1 MLLLEKIKN
10 FIAPAEK
17 PSNPSS
23 VVNPDNVISHL
34 DDDNLH
40 IYGSK
45 YWDGTGF
52 YSFGTGNKTEE
63 EIIQMQ
69 AQRIK
74 MYRGIAADIEVS
86 RAIDEIIDEII
97 FSIDDE
103 DPLKLVITEENAKL
117 ADAIN
122 ECFNGIMDKM
132 EIKRN
137 LYDIIKKIF
146 IDGQAV
152 VWCQYDASKLKQGI
166 QDILLLDPTFFY
178 WDNKDEVYKYS
189 TFNDR
194 TDLYCTVEPEKE
206 QYSREEIVRVDFGLY
221 QDHLCLSYLDAA
233 MKPANQLRQLEDMM
247 ILMRFSR
254 SVSRRV
260 FNIDIGDLSPKRGQE
275 VVNEMIAKFKYNKYY
290 DSETG
295 EIHQQG
301 RNVGLVEDYWFCNR
315 SGGRGTT
322 VDLLDE
328 KGALGDTDDVMYF
341 LKKLYRSLHIPSN
354 RIIGNPDGDA
364 IFDYETTS
372 TSKEDVSFF
381 MFISRI
387 KMVYVHMFKEILRRE
402 LVARNII
409 RDQDWSTIKNHIKV
423 AFANENI
430 FIEKMKLANFNSSID
445 IYNNVSDTQG
455 RLFSVQTIMNN
466 VFRMSDTEIEQEMD
480 KIAAEKKDPRFAH
493 FYEGEGGDDDDS
505 DSGWGDFGP
514 DSSEEPEE
522 PDEPEESEVE
532 EPEES
537 EVEEPEAEEPTE
549 DED

>member
-1 MLLLEKIKN
+1 MLLERLKS
-10 FIAPAEK
+10 FISPRAETK
-17 PSNPSS
+17 NPSS
-23 VVNPDNVISHL
+23 LVNPDNIISHM

-86 RAIDEIIDEII
+86 RAIDEIINEII
-97 FSIDDE
+97 FSLDDE
-103 DPLKLVITEENAKL
+103 MPLKLTISEENAAL
-117 ADAIN
+117 TDAIT
-122 ECFNGIMDKM
+122 ESFNKIMDM
-132 EIKRN
+132 MDIKHT
-137 LYDIIKKIF
+137 LYDIVKKVY

-152 VWCQYDASKLKQGI
+152 AWCQYDEKNPKRGI

-194 TDLYCTVEPEKE
+194 TNLYCTVDPTKE
-206 QYSREEIVRVDFGLY
+206 EYSREEIVRVDFGLY

-233 MKPANQLRQLEDMM
+233 MKPANQLRQLEDML

-260 FNIDIGDLSPKRGQE
+260 FNIDIGDLSAKRGQE
-275 VVNEMIAKFKYNKYY
+275 VVNEMIAKFKYGKYY

-328 KGALGDTDDVMYF
+328 KGSLGDIDDVMYF
-341 LKKLYRSLHIPSN
+341 VKKLYRALHIPSN
-354 RIIGNPDGDA
+354 RIIGNPDGDS

-372 TSKEDVSFF
+372 ASKEDISFF
-381 MFISRI
+381 MFVSRL
-387 KMVYVHMFKEILRRE
+387 KMVYIQLFKEILRRDI
-402 LVARNII
+402 VARNII
-409 RDQDWSTIKNHIKV
+409 ADKDWGAMKNRIQI

-430 FIEKMKLANFNSSID
+430 FVEKMQLANFSSSIE
-445 IYNNVSDTQG
+445 IYNGVADTQG
-455 RLFSVQTIMNN
+455 RLFSVSTILHN
-466 VFRMSDTEIEQEMD
+466 VFRMSDEEIEAELD
-480 KIAAEKKDPRFAH
+480 KIEAEKKNAKFAA
-493 FYEGEGGDDDDS
+493 FYSKDEDEGG
-505 DSGWGDFGP
+505 F
-514 DSSEEPEE
+514 
-522 PDEPEESEVE
+522 
-532 EPEES
+532 
-537 EVEEPEAEEPTE
+537 
-549 DED
+549 